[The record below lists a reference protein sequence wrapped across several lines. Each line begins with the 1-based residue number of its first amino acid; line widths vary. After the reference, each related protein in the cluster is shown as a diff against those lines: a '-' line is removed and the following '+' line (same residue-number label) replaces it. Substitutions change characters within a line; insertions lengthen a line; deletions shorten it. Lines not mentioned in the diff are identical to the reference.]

1 VSGVIPGT
9 DKTPEQVAALNALLK
24 MSGMKSP
31 LSDLLESY
39 YKSPGY
45 LGEVARTEAEQRKK
59 IDLQYGPQIKAAE
72 TEAELNAKL
81 KLEPQ
86 LQADIERAKNDP
98 KLAYDEKKAIIERKS
113 DEIRQNRDS
122 TNKIIQDL
130 LKDNMTIVDGK
141 IVPLPDAQRIRTQN
155 QQMLTAAQEEE
166 RAKNTLTDATVIGP
180 DGRRTTQRM
189 PVYEH
194 NQRLKAQNAPG
205 AASGGPRP
213 GDIVGT
219 PIVTETEKAIGT
231 NAAAAFGKQRD
242 AAQVAAQQIKVNNES
257 LRLLDSGIYTG
268 WDANL
273 ALNLSRVF
281 GIGGKD
287 DKERIQNTQLFTLQ
301 RMHDAAEA
309 VRAQPGSASDKDLAF
324 ANKMAIDNTLDAET
338 IRQGL
343 EIYNRYNLEKIREH
357 NVNARGIDPSVTAGI
372 RQTVDEPPTYTRQQG
387 QTPGGNRFSR
397 PPGR

>member
-1 VSGVIPGT
+1 
-9 DKTPEQVAALNALLK
+9 
-24 MSGMKSP
+24 MYGMKSP
-31 LSDLLESY
+31 LSDLLETY

-45 LGEVARTEAEQRKK
+45 LAGV
-59 IDLQYGPQIKAAE
+59 KAAE
-72 TEAELNAKL
+72 STAEYGVK
-81 KLEPQ
+81 KQFEPG
-86 LQADIERAKNDP
+86 LQADILRATMDP
-98 KLAYDEKKAIIERKS
+98 KVQLKEKEAIIERRSEEIKS
-113 DEIRQNRDS
+113 NRELY
-122 TNKIIQDL
+122 NKLQQDFA
-130 LKDNMTIVDGK
+130 KDNMTMETGADGK
-141 IVPLPDAQRIRTQN
+141 VKLVPLTEAQRIRTQN

-166 RAKNTLTDATVIGP
+166 KAKNTLTDATVIGP

-189 PVYEH
+189 SVYDY
-194 NQRLKAQNAPG
+194 NQGLKAQQQRDAG
-205 AASGGPRP
+205 AAAGALAGPRP

-219 PIVTETEKAIGT
+219 PIVTETEKAIGQ
-231 NAAAAFGKQRD
+231 NAATAFGKQRD
-242 AAQVAAQQIKVNNES
+242 AAQAAAQQIKINNES

-324 ANKMAIDNTLDAET
+324 ANKMAIDNTLDADT

-387 QTPGGNRFSR
+387 QTPGGNKFSR